1 MPKLINCE
9 EEYLEDAIDQNI
21 VARERKQDATEDVI
35 GDNSGITDTQSET
48 ENQVDAEPLSDDVDI
63 PFLYEDHQGI
73 NRST

>member
-1 MPKLINCE
+1 MPKLRNCE

-35 GDNSGITDTQSET
+35 DDNSGIIDTQSET

-63 PFLYEDHQGI
+63 PFLYEDHPGI